1 MSAFFTF
8 ALVVVI
14 VSLILLAFAI
24 ANLVYFNQ
32 FKSGVALTSNQL
44 RTLKA
49 INIIGMIMIGV
60 LIIYG
65 IFVAVQAQRVST
77 AVATA
82 AAVKAAAPPA
92 VSAPLVAAPTAPAAA
107 AAAVPVAA
115 VPVAAAPAAAAA
127 AVPVAAVPVAAAA
140 APMMNS
146 SSLPSGV
153 KYAGKTSD
161 GTMLYSVTQPTQVNA
176 GQYLCVPG
184 NSR

>member
-14 VSLILLAFAI
+14 IALILLAFAI

-82 AAVKAAAPPA
+82 AVVKASAPPA
-92 VSAPLVAAPTAPAAA
+92 VSAPVVAAA
-107 AAAVPVAA
+107 PVAA
-115 VPVAAAPAAAAA
+115 VAAPA
-127 AVPVAAVPVAAAA
+127 VAVPVAAAA
-140 APMMNS
+140 AAPAATMPMMNTTG
-146 SSLPSGV
+146 LPSGV

>member
-14 VSLILLAFAI
+14 IALILLAFAI

-32 FKSGVALTSNQL
+32 FRSGVALTSNQL

-49 INIIGMIMIGV
+49 INIIGMIMIAV

-82 AAVKAAAPPA
+82 AVVKASAPPA
-92 VSAPLVAAPTAPAAA
+92 VSAPVVAAVAAP
-107 AAAVPVAA
+107 AV
-115 VPVAAAPAAAAA
+115 AAPAVAAP
-127 AVPVAAVPVAAAA
+127 AVAVPVAAAA
-140 APMMNS
+140 AAPAATMPMMNTTG
-146 SSLPSGV
+146 LPSGV

>member
-14 VSLILLAFAI
+14 ISLILLAFAI

-82 AAVKAAAPPA
+82 AVVKASAPPA
-92 VSAPLVAAPTAPAAA
+92 VSAPVVATAPVAAVAAPS
-107 AAAVPVAA
+107 VA
-115 VPVAAAPAAAAA
+115 VPVAAATAPTTTTM
-127 AVPVAAVPVAAAA
+127 
-140 APMMNS
+140 PMMNTTG
-146 SSLPSGV
+146 LPSGV
-153 KYAGKTSD
+153 RYAGKTKD
-161 GTMLYSVTQPTQVNA
+161 GTVLYSVSQPTQVNA
-176 GQYLCVPG
+176 GQYLCVPS
-184 NSR
+184 NSS